1 MKELEEPIL
10 DLKKNKKNF
19 GMVNDKMSQK
29 MSITALENEIRNNV
43 LSNNKFGVLKF
54 VDIGSGTGKL
64 NNGVMQA
71 EKLDKFLQ
79 ALTESTVF
87 LDNTKMIP
95 SDNDKMVLDTM
106 SFDVELEAGRISGT
120 PQVLSQYQNP
130 NFLDRAFDAEE
141 LRALTGIHRTA
152 LRQNIE
158 QKGFMNTLSERF
170 GEACGR
176 ALERIL
182 IYGNKDTVEG
192 GISTG
197 YKVIDGI
204 CQKLKDDG
212 DNDVEEI
219 DLTASDSNVLDELR
233 RMIDAYPDKYVE
245 DGNLKLFVP
254 EILKRSLIR
263 YIADNKTGDASISYI
278 KDKNQMSIEGIPLIS
293 VPAFS
298 NTRNG
303 FDKPVI
309 LTHKENIQWL
319 VNKEKVIVEDEFN
332 LKANQWDIASTVY
345 ADIQFAFADAS
356 SIAFLKEA

>member
-1 MKELEEPIL
+1 MTA
-10 DLKKNKKNF
+10 
-19 GMVNDKMSQK
+19 
-29 MSITALENEIRNNV
+29 ITSLENEIRNNV
-43 LSNNKFGVLKF
+43 LGNNKFGVLKF
-54 VDIGSGTGKL
+54 VDIGEGTGKL
-64 NNGVMQA
+64 GNGIMQA

-79 ALTESTVF
+79 ALTQATVF

-106 SFDVELEAGRISGT
+106 SFDIELEAGRINGT
-120 PQVLSQYQNP
+120 PQVLSSYQNP

-176 ALERIL
+176 ALERVL
-182 IYGNKDTVEG
+182 IYGNKNTSESGV
-192 GISTG
+192 SSG

-204 CQKLKDDG
+204 CQKLTDDG

-219 DLTASDSNVLDELR
+219 DLTASDSNVVQELR
-233 RMIDAYPDKYVE
+233 RMIDAFPDKYVE
-245 DGNLKLFVP
+245 DGKLKMFVP

-263 YIADNKTGDASISYI
+263 WIADNKDVDASIGYL
-278 KDKNQMSIEGIPLIS
+278 KDKNEISIEGIPLIS

-309 LTHKENIQWL
+309 LTHDENIQWL

-345 ADIQFAFADAS
+345 ADINFAFADAS
-356 SIAFLKEA
+356 SLAFLKEA